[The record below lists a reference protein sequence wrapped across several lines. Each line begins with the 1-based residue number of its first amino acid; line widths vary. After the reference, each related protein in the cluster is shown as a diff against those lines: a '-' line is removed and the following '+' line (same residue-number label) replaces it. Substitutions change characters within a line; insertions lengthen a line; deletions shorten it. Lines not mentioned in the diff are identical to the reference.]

1 MPARD
6 EGWTTDEAGAV
17 VGWVEMRGY
26 ESMDEEMMRRMLS
39 HEWTDEE
46 RAVREVWRL
55 LADNM
60 TVEDVARHIGISV
73 EHLLVQTGGDPAAL
87 RVMASLAL
95 LSNDEIKAMLVLT
108 NMVNEETTPRS
119 PCEEH

>member
-1 MPARD
+1 
-6 EGWTTDEAGAV
+6 
-17 VGWVEMRGY
+17 
-26 ESMDEEMMRRMLS
+26 MRRMLS

-108 NMVNEETTPRS
+108 NMVNKETTPRS